1 MTVTAKPIVLNDD
14 GTKHVALSE
23 GSYIDNASIDKES
36 LVSKDTDNI
45 LKTGSDGQ
53 LLVAKSDLPSYS
65 ASDFVSAD
73 AGNQVVL
80 GSDDKLYVAN
90 KPIQDLVSAADNVIS
105 VNPID
110 NKLQV
115 DPEKI
120 KKLANDEAKQV
131 ASDLVAN
138 AVVDAKA
145 DILAQVD
152 TSVAT
157 AKTELNNNIDT
168 AKAELNDSIDETK
181 TKLSEDIADNTSA
194 INELQN
200 KVDSVVIVSADASNL
215 LVRGSDNG
223 AKVTA
228 SDLLSNGSAENLIKV
243 NSVDQRFEVAKSDVQ
258 DVAKA
263 VVADTS
269 IVSND
274 AGNLLIKGSDKG
286 AYLAA
291 SALPTQVSAGSGTSV
306 DAGRVSVNVGKG
318 LGINSANQLY
328 VDTNDLST
336 ISLET
341 TEKILNLTTDN
352 VLSATVS
359 AQYNTAT
366 GYLTL
371 YGKNS
376 QVLSSVYIPGASS
389 MLQSVEP
396 VTNPTGQPAGKY
408 FRYTFKTTEGSSVI
422 YVPIPA
428 ATTVAAGNG
437 IEVSTAGEIT
447 TVAVKTKAGSGITVS
462 DDGLKADTSV
472 LATKD
477 EITTLQTKVEA
488 IDVESMSF
496 VVSSAT
502 VDPATLDKGE
512 AAIYPSEDLLG

>member
-1 MTVTAKPIVLNDD
+1 MTVTAKPIVLSDD

-53 LLVAKSDLPSYS
+53 LLVAKSDLPASV
-65 ASDFVSAD
+65 ASDFISKD
-73 AGNQVVL
+73 SDNQVTL

-90 KPIQDLVSAADNVIS
+90 KPIQDLVSAADNMIS

-115 DPEKI
+115 DPEAI
-120 KKLANDEAKQV
+120 KTIANKEAE
-131 ASDLVAN
+131 
-138 AVVDAKA
+138 
-145 DILAQVD
+145 
-152 TSVAT
+152 SVATNLVDT
-157 AKTELNNNIDT
+157 AKTELS
-168 AKAELNDSIDETK
+168 ASIDKNTA
-181 TKLSEDIADNTSA
+181 DITDLKADLDAVT
-194 INELQN
+194 
-200 KVDSVVIVSADASNL
+200 IVSGDANNL

-243 NSVDQRFEVAKSDVQ
+243 NAVDQRLEVAKSDVQ

-263 VVADTS
+263 VIADTA

-286 AYLAA
+286 AYQAA
-291 SALPTQVSAGSGTSV
+291 SALPAQVSAGSGTSV

-389 MLQSVEP
+389 MLQSVEQ

-408 FRYTFKTTEGSSVI
+408 FRYTFTTTAGSNVI
-422 YVPIPA
+422 YVPVPA
-428 ATTVAAGNG
+428 ATNLAAGNG
-437 IEVSTAGEIT
+437 IAVSTAGDST
-447 TVAVKTKAGSGITVS
+447 TVAVKAKAGSGLTVDS
-462 DDGLKADTSV
+462 DGVSADTTV
-472 LATKD
+472 LATK
-477 EITTLQTKVEA
+477 EEVKTLQEQVEV
-488 IDVESMSF
+488 IDTANMDF
-496 VVSSAT
+496 TISSTT
-502 VDPATLDKGE
+502 VDPNTLDKGE
-512 AAIYPSEDLLG
+512 AALYPSEDLLG

>member
-14 GTKHVALSE
+14 GTKHVALSD
-23 GSYIDNASIDKES
+23 GSYIDNASIDKDS
-36 LVSKDTDNI
+36 LLSKDTDNL

-65 ASDFVSAD
+65 ASDFISAD

-80 GSDDKLYVAN
+80 GSDDKLLVAD
-90 KPIQDLVSAADNVIS
+90 KPIADLVSADDNVIS

-115 DPEKI
+115 DPEAI
-120 KKLANDEAKQV
+120 KTIANKEAE
-131 ASDLVAN
+131 
-138 AVVDAKA
+138 
-145 DILAQVD
+145 
-152 TSVAT
+152 SVATNLVDT
-157 AKTELNNNIDT
+157 AKTELS
-168 AKAELNDSIDETK
+168 ASIDKNTA
-181 TKLSEDIADNTSA
+181 DITDLKADLDAVT
-194 INELQN
+194 
-200 KVDSVVIVSADASNL
+200 VVSGDANNL

-243 NSVDQRFEVAKSDVQ
+243 NAVDQRLEVAKSDVQ

-263 VVADTS
+263 VIADTA

-306 DAGRVSVNVGKG
+306 DAGKVSVNVGKG

-328 VDTNDLST
+328 VDTNELTT

-408 FRYTFKTTEGSSVI
+408 FRYTFKTTEGSNVI

-428 ATTVAAGNG
+428 ATTLAAGKG

-472 LATKD
+472 LATQD
-477 EITTLQTKVEA
+477 DITTLQNKVDA
-488 IDVESMSF
+488 IDLESMDF
-496 VVSSAT
+496 TVSSTT
-502 VDPATLDKGE
+502 VDPNTLDKGE
-512 AAIYPSEDLLG
+512 AALYPSEDLLG

>member
-1 MTVTAKPIVLNDD
+1 MTVTAKPIVLSDD

-53 LLVAKSDLPSYS
+53 LLVAKSDLPASV
-65 ASDFVSAD
+65 ASDFISKD
-73 AGNQVVL
+73 TDNQVTL

-115 DPEKI
+115 DPEAI
-120 KKLANDEAKQV
+120 KTIANKEAE
-131 ASDLVAN
+131 
-138 AVVDAKA
+138 
-145 DILAQVD
+145 
-152 TSVAT
+152 SVATNLVDT
-157 AKTELNNNIDT
+157 AKTELSS
-168 AKAELNDSIDETK
+168 SIDKNTA
-181 TKLSEDIADNTSA
+181 DITDLKADLDAVT
-194 INELQN
+194 
-200 KVDSVVIVSADASNL
+200 IVSGDANNL

-223 AKVTA
+223 AKVTS

-243 NSVDQRFEVAKSDVQ
+243 NAVDQRLEVAKSDVQ

-263 VVADTS
+263 VIADTA

-291 SALPTQVSAGSGTSV
+291 SALPAQVSAGSGTSV

-428 ATTVAAGNG
+428 ATTVAAGKG

-477 EITTLQTKVEA
+477 EITALQNKVET
-488 IDVESMSF
+488 IDVENMNF
-496 VVSSAT
+496 IVSTAT

-512 AAIYPSEDLLG
+512 AALYPTEDLLG

>member
-1 MTVTAKPIVLNDD
+1 MTVTAKPIVLSDD

-53 LLVAKSDLPSYS
+53 LLVAKSDLPASV
-65 ASDFVSAD
+65 ASDFISKD
-73 AGNQVVL
+73 TDNQVTL

-115 DPEKI
+115 DPEAI
-120 KKLANDEAKQV
+120 KTIANKEAE
-131 ASDLVAN
+131 
-138 AVVDAKA
+138 
-145 DILAQVD
+145 
-152 TSVAT
+152 SVATNLVDT
-157 AKTELNNNIDT
+157 AKTELSS
-168 AKAELNDSIDETK
+168 SIDKNTA
-181 TKLSEDIADNTSA
+181 DITDLKADLDAVT
-194 INELQN
+194 
-200 KVDSVVIVSADASNL
+200 IVSGDANNL

-223 AKVTA
+223 AKVTS

-243 NSVDQRFEVAKSDVQ
+243 NAVDQRLEVAKSDVQ

-263 VVADTS
+263 VIADTA

-291 SALPTQVSAGSGTSV
+291 SALPAQVSAGSGTSV

-408 FRYTFKTTEGSSVI
+408 FRYTFKTSEGSSVI
-422 YVPIPA
+422 YLPIPA
-428 ATTVAAGNG
+428 ATTVAAGKG

-477 EITTLQTKVEA
+477 EITALQNKVET
-488 IDVESMSF
+488 IDVENMNF
-496 VVSSAT
+496 IVSTAT

-512 AAIYPSEDLLG
+512 AALYPTEDLLG

>member
-1 MTVTAKPIVLNDD
+1 M
-14 GTKHVALSE
+14 
-23 GSYIDNASIDKES
+23 
-36 LVSKDTDNI
+36 
-45 LKTGSDGQ
+45 
-53 LLVAKSDLPSYS
+53 
-65 ASDFVSAD
+65 
-73 AGNQVVL
+73 
-80 GSDDKLYVAN
+80 
-90 KPIQDLVSAADNVIS
+90 SAAANVIS

-115 DPEKI
+115 DPEAI
-120 KKLANDEAKQV
+120 KNIANKEAE
-131 ASDLVAN
+131 
-138 AVVDAKA
+138 
-145 DILAQVD
+145 
-152 TSVAT
+152 SVATNLVDT
-157 AKTELNNNIDT
+157 AKTELS
-168 AKAELNDSIDETK
+168 ASIDKNTA
-181 TKLSEDIADNTSA
+181 DITDLKADLDAVT
-194 INELQN
+194 
-200 KVDSVVIVSADASNL
+200 VVSGDANNL

-223 AKVTA
+223 AKVTS

-243 NSVDQRFEVAKSDVQ
+243 NAVDQRLEVAKSDVQ

-263 VVADTS
+263 VIADTA

-328 VDTNDLST
+328 VDTDDLST

-428 ATTVAAGNG
+428 ATTVAAGKG

-472 LATKD
+472 LATQD
-477 EITTLQTKVEA
+477 EIKTLQTKVDA
-488 IDVESMSF
+488 IDLESMNF
-496 VVSSAT
+496 IVSTAT

-512 AAIYPSEDLLG
+512 AALYPSEDLLG